1 MTVSAA
7 SSARHT
13 GRRATNTK
21 NTNMPDYWLA
31 IAPFEVCE
39 AACRE
44 NFCQFGR
51 GHMAPAVRMAK
62 GDGVVLMGRSRGSL
76 SPSETLYAVGVVD
89 EGDAYAVPEQGREIW
104 RRDVLWWTAEPTP
117 LHLAGP
123 IGRQPHTFATVRG
136 SARLAPGDFLQLA
149 RALDLDLSDAL
160 FEEAR
165 LAAAAAAEAAAIASL
180 NETTAPVL
188 RRARR

>member
-1 MTVSAA
+1 
-7 SSARHT
+7 
-13 GRRATNTK
+13 
-21 NTNMPDYWLA
+21 MPDYWLA

-62 GDGVVLMGRSRGSL
+62 GDGVILMGRSRGSL
-76 SPSETLYAVGVVD
+76 SPSETLYAVGVVED
-89 EGDAYAVPEQGREIW
+89 GDAYAVPEQGREIW
-104 RRDVLWWTAEPTP
+104 RRDVRWWTAEPTP

-123 IGRQPHTFATVRG
+123 IGRQPQTFATVRG
-136 SARLAPGDFLQLA
+136 GARLAPGDFLQLA
-149 RALDLDLSDAL
+149 RALDVQLHDAL

-165 LAAAAAAEAAAIASL
+165 LAAAAAAEAVALAAR
-180 NETTAPVL
+180 NEETAAPLL